1 LLPLTSDSVLPA
13 ALPDALPIWAGA
25 YLRAAPRHVVD
36 QLGVPHDRRAA
47 VQGAGQVGE
56 LLAAGDP
63 VARRVLAQ
71 PAPRRP
77 DVRAARRQAWADRH
91 LGADDLAVREVRL
104 GLRRALADRT
114 TAGAPGGEGVIGS
127 ASRRVD
133 NLQPWRG
140 GRSGRAD
147 PKGRPRRLRHLVCG

>member
-1 LLPLTSDSVLPA
+1 GQEVLAVDAAQPGGARRARRPDHLVLVGCADRVLLGR
-13 ALPDALPIWAGA
+13 AGA

-114 TAGAPGGEGVIGS
+114 TAGAPGGEGLIGS

-133 NLQPWRG
+133 
-140 GRSGRAD
+140 
-147 PKGRPRRLRHLVCG
+147 